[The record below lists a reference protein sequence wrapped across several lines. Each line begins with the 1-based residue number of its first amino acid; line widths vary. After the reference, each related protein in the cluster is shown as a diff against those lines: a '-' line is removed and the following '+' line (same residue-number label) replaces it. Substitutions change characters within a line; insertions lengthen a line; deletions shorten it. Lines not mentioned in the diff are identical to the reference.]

1 MIGIIVL
8 VPYDG
13 YAKGAILNMNGHR
26 QKCQKY
32 RSLNSFDVSF
42 FDINV
47 PLGIHRNL
55 MSNNNLHIIRP
66 HFKYFKFST
75 LGFDVHFEQGVQ

>member
-13 YAKGAILNMNGHR
+13 YAKGAILNMNGRR

-32 RSLNSFDVSF
+32 FFQFFIEDQSCEQKKKNNREKIISMWGGRSTV
-42 FDINV
+42 IV
-47 PLGIHRNL
+47 
-55 MSNNNLHIIRP
+55 IR
-66 HFKYFKFST
+66 
-75 LGFDVHFEQGVQ
+75 

>member
-47 PLGIHRNL
+47 PLGKIY
-55 MSNNNLHIIRP
+55 IG
-66 HFKYFKFST
+66 T
-75 LGFDVHFEQGVQ
+75 